1 MPKIMTPEPDNT
13 RDARFMKE
21 ALQQAENALSKNEFP
36 VGCVLVHEEQ
46 VIAAGSR
53 RGTFGGP
60 ANELDHAEILALRE
74 LDDMNRTRR
83 RSEITLFCTMEPCL
97 MCYAAILLNGIGKIV
112 YAFEDAMGG
121 GTRCDLSTLPPLY
134 GDRAVPITPH
144 VLREDSLRLFQTYFT
159 RPENDYWRG
168 SYLSRYTLAQVPGSP
183 PVAVPF

>member
-1 MPKIMTPEPDNT
+1 MTHEPN
-13 RDARFMKE
+13 DAMGLRFMEK
-21 ALQQAENALSKNEFP
+21 ALQQARIALSKNEFP
-36 VGCVLVHEEQ
+36 VGCVLVHEEK

-53 RGTFGGP
+53 RGTSGGP

-74 LDDMNRTRR
+74 LDDLKATIR

-121 GTRCDLSTLPPLY
+121 GTRCDLSSLPPLY
-134 GDRAVPITPH
+134 GDRAVSITPH
-144 VLREDSLRLFQTYFT
+144 VLRDDSLRLFQTYFT

-168 SYLSRYTLAQVPGSP
+168 SYLSRYTLAQLPGSP

>member
-1 MPKIMTPEPDNT
+1 MLKIMTCEPDDT
-13 RDARFMKE
+13 RNARFMGK
-21 ALQQAENALSKNEFP
+21 ALEQARKALSKNEFP

-53 RGTFGGP
+53 RGTAGGP
-60 ANELDHAEILALRE
+60 ASELDHAEILALRE
-74 LDDMNRTRR
+74 LDDLRLNIH

-97 MCYAAILLNGIGKIV
+97 MCYAAILLNGIGRIV

-121 GTRCDLSTLPPLY
+121 GTRCDLSALPPLY

-144 VLREDSLRLFQTYFT
+144 VLREESLRLFQTYFI

-183 PVAVPF
+183 PVSVPF